1 MKPGEVEH
9 WFEIP
14 KRPYDVLK
22 AASELLEV
30 LEEKRRDGELPR
42 WRMEYAKLV
51 GRKRKLPIIF
61 EAPPD
66 PAILAQVDKDVDA
79 RRYMFE

>member
-1 MKPGEVEH
+1 MVRNT
-9 WFEIP
+9 P

-61 EAPPD
+61 EAPP
-66 PAILAQVDKDVDA
+66 QVNDVDA
-79 RRYMFE
+79 RRYMLDRTASQNTATRM